1 MHRSVADRRP
11 GAREGT
17 FSHVVFLTDVGIG
30 IAIGMLAGTTGTHG
44 SARGRMTLLAAVIG
58 LVAGFL
64 LDGPLGAVLALGG
77 AVLSCLVISD
87 LIAGASRRE
96 GSGGGALAF
105 IVALAAL
112 VVAGISLASACT
124 MRFRPL
130 ATRSTREAVAIEL
143 QPRSAYVMR
152 GEIRNAWQH
161 SIMPTRALRYSVTL
175 RTLSEARPAP
185 A

>member
-1 MHRSVADRRP
+1 VD
-11 GAREGT
+11 
-17 FSHVVFLTDVGIG
+17 FLSDVGIG

-64 LDGPLGAVLALGG
+64 LASALGAVLALVG
-77 AVLSCLVISD
+77 AVLACLVISD

-112 VVAGISLASACT
+112 VVI
-124 MRFRPL
+124 
-130 ATRSTREAVAIEL
+130 AVALLIPVAIL
-143 QPRSAYVMR
+143 LVVIALVWL
-152 GEIRNAWQH
+152 GI
-161 SIMPTRALRYSVTL
+161 TRHRRAQRKHAGLRVL
-175 RTLSEARPAP
+175 R
-185 A
+185 